1 MGQLS
6 ENARSLLSLNS
17 ARPAAGADW
26 DAEWK
31 RLTTRLLPVFESG
44 NRIVAITSGQPG
56 EGVTTVAY
64 QLSRRLVAQ
73 GRKRVVVVDANLRN
87 PSLHRHLGGTRSP
100 GLTEFLKGDLHF
112 TQVTQRLPRLHFI
125 SAGRGEGDPVHLLE
139 SPRFAES
146 LELLAKDY
154 EVVLIDTPSIVMYP
168 ETEAMLRHV
177 DGCLL
182 VAEADRARAP
192 AVRAVADRI
201 RDAGVSLIGSVL
213 NKRSYPIPESLYR
226 HL

>member
-6 ENARSLLSLNS
+6 ENARSLL
-17 ARPAAGADW
+17 ATRAAAPAAGANW
-26 DAEWK
+26 EAEWK
-31 RLTTRLLPVFESG
+31 RLTTRLVPVFAAG

-64 QLSRRLVAQ
+64 QLSRRLVEQ

-87 PSLHRHLGGTRSP
+87 PSLHRFLGGTRSP

-154 EVVLIDTPSIVMYP
+154 EVVLVDTPALVAYP
-168 ETEAMLRHV
+168 ETEAILRHV
-177 DGCLL
+177 DGCVL
-182 VAEADRARAP
+182 VAEADRSRAP

-201 RDAGVSLIGSVL
+201 RDAGVSLIGAVL
-213 NKRSYPIPESLYR
+213 NKRSYPIPERLYR